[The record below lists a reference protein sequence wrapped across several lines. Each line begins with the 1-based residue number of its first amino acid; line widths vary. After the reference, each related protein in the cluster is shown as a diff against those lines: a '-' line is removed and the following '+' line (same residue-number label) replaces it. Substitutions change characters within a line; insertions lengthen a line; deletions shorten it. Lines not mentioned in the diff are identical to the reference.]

1 MPQMDNIVRSYVT
14 RRLPEDIAQ
23 LRAMARAELYSGP
36 ITSQDFKDSGYTV
49 KWPGYNAALAKLR
62 DWAEDHIQPL
72 WFSEMDQEVYASEE
86 EGTVEVPSSLVCRI
100 VFGMFYGNG
109 W

>member
-49 KWPGYNAALAKLR
+49 EWPGYNAALSKLR
-62 DWAEDHIQPL
+62 DWAEDNIQSL
-72 WFSEMDQEVYASEE
+72 WYSELDMDVYEAEE
-86 EGTVEVPSSLVCRI
+86 EGAVEVPSHLVQRL
-100 VFGMFYGNG
+100 VFGVFYGNG